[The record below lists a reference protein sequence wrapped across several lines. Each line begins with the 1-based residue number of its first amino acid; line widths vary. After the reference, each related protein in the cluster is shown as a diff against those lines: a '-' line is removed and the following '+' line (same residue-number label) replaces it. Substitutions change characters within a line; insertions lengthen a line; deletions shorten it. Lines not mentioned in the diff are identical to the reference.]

1 MLFGGKPTY
10 LGVEVP
16 LDFNTIL
23 AVVRTVSRAPSLQL
37 PQEQLL
43 QPAGDTAGGCGHRLL

>member
-1 MLFGGKPTY
+1 MPHCACMQVLQGGKPTY

-23 AVVRTVSRAPSLQL
+23 AIVRP
-37 PQEQLL
+37 LL
-43 QPAGDTAGGCGHRLL
+43 